1 MAKKKVFIDVVIDDK
16 GTTKRVAV
24 DAKKLG
30 KNLDETANNARTAD
44 RNIKGV
50 ANTSSNATK
59 NFSKMAQG
67 TGGLVAAYATL
78 AANIFAISAAYNF
91 LKKAGDL
98 RVLREGQELYAATTG
113 TSLKVVTMQL
123 QSATQGLL
131 KYADAAKRGLL
142 MALPWNMLPQPS
154 VTC

>member
-1 MAKKKVFIDVVIDDK
+1 MAKKKVYIDVVIDDK

-30 KNLDETANNARTAD
+30 KGLDETAVSARTAD
-44 RNIKGV
+44 RNLKGV
-50 ANTSSNATK
+50 ANTSSSTTK

-98 RVLREGQELYAATTG
+98 AALSAAQQAYAYDTGQ
-113 TSLKVVTMQL
+113 SL
-123 QSATQGLL
+123 SLL
-131 KYADAAKRGLL
+131 KLL
-142 MALPWNMLPQPS
+142 DPQETKLAYLQLEHTL
-154 VTC
+154 VILKKF